1 MIWNIPTEFFVSAK
15 RNYLH
20 NTEICL
26 LPTLAHGFQYPI
38 RVLTNHMIWNILYRE
53 TYLVP
58 QHWNMFIVSRDLE
71 LITWYPTEFFI
82 TAKHSHTR
90 ICLGLT
96 FAHSFKAK
104 HFFQG
109 NVDRVMQI
117 LDSVLTDWESNTQH
131 GETNGGCA
139 RWNFLKK
146 HFKTK
151 QKFRPIVDLKLK

>member
-1 MIWNIPTEFFVSAK
+1 MFIAYIGSWLSISNQSFNQS
-15 RNYLH
+15 H
-20 NTEICL
+20 NL
-26 LPTLAHGFQYPI
+26 KHPI
-38 RVLTNHMIWNILYRE
+38 RVLYYSA

-90 ICLGLT
+90 ICLGMT